1 MFRGVG
7 AFALLRPQTAD
18 QLARIPTCP
27 NAESP
32 VSHPDPVVHQTVL
45 VVDDDEEVRATVA
58 NTLTSRGFRVYEARN
73 GNEAREQLASR
84 DVEIVVLDLGLPDIS
99 GLDVLHHIRDVSAL
113 PVIILS
119 GHGEEID
126 RVVGLE
132 MGADD
137 YVVKPFSARELE
149 ARIHSVLRRAGQR
162 RDHRR
167 ILDFGELLVDT
178 GAREV
183 RFRGCLVPLT
193 PKEYQLLAH
202 LVERPRIC
210 CSRGDLLR
218 EVWASDAQWQ
228 DEATVTEHVRRIR
241 NKLGL
246 APDEQSWIS
255 TVRGVGYRF
264 DPA

>member
-1 MFRGVG
+1 MF
-7 AFALLRPQTAD
+7 
-18 QLARIPTCP
+18 
-27 NAESP
+27 ESP
-32 VSHPDPVVHQTVL
+32 VSHSDAVVHRTVL
-45 VVDDDEEVRATVA
+45 VVDDDEVVRATVA
-58 NTLTSRGFRVYEARN
+58 TTLASRGFRVHEARN
-73 GNEAREQLASR
+73 GTEAHCQLANR
-84 DVEIVVLDLGLPDIS
+84 DIEIVILDLGLPDIS
-99 GLDVLHHIRDVSAL
+99 GLDVLQQIRDTSNL
-113 PVIILS
+113 PVVILS

-149 ARIHSVLRRAGQR
+149 ARIHSVLRRAGQQL
-162 RDHRR
+162 DHRR
-167 ILDFGELLVDT
+167 VLDFGELLVDT

-183 RFRGCLVPLT
+183 RFRGSLVSLT
-193 PKEYQLLAH
+193 PKEYELLAH

-246 APDEQSWIS
+246 APDEQSWIR

-264 DPA
+264 DPPS